1 MKNGS
6 SSQLIKLRPP
16 YNTFVQKSF
25 RAAQYSMTVRQT
37 TLGGASGRGSK
48 NNKRKEP
55 KKSTTKT
62 GKRASSLMKAKAEKA
77 ADGAD
82 IGTAEGSPVKV
93 VPRHTPPA
101 GLRARR
107 NPGRRCKSS
116 SEVDEHDDEGALIPD
131 DEHDETN
138 DAEEEEDGDVQSV
151 SDHGSADESE
161 ADALE
166 NDDDDVTFEELKIGS
181 LQPSTSQRAT
191 PSPPQQ
197 NKDGPEQDGSAK
209 AAEKPSTPTPPTSKP
224 AMPKPATTTSPGT
237 LKPGKSRPATPK
249 KTKPTPGTSTPTT
262 LKPTMSIPELSKPV
276 TSESVTPKSA
286 TPTPARPKSA
296 THKSAT
302 PKNAT
307 PKNAMLNTATPKS
320 ASLKSAT
327 PKSATSKSVTLKSA
341 TPKSITPRS
350 ATPKHATPKPAR
362 SKPATSKPATPKH
375 ATTRSATPQP
385 ATPKSA
391 TSKPTTAIVGG
402 TKRRREP
409 PQESGAAGLNTDD
422 DDFVDTSKAA
432 KRRRTLR
439 QLHEDTIREGQ
450 AVRKAANAARKKSK
464 ARTSSTSNTAGGGVI
479 HRDGCDSSDG
489 EEGNPCENVHVKK
502 ECSPEDNMDI
512 KPVVKTEGERKVQMG
527 KIQPKQAY
535 LYIMQEYV
543 TDLDVAFSEADLAR
557 CTAIAVLRYLT
568 VASKQSY
575 YSIELVSE
583 CVRALVFN
591 RKGSITLEQAW
602 SSVDGK
608 LASLLRRRVMKCS
621 LVMAQRNLFDNFRNH
636 ESEDRSP
643 MPLWLTKKVRNADG
657 NLMEYLSAAHI
668 KKTVDMEETL
678 TDPREE
684 FKRRKNVARRAEP
697 KPLDV
702 GLYVFRAMYTSL
714 RKMYGATRQ
723 AARLR
728 FFNRVGYFFMD
739 WCEFPE
745 CEVSDG
751 KVSMRWVA
759 PVGAPITEM
768 AAQGMFPT
776 CDTYAMQT
784 MRRRRKAVE
793 DREKMEARKNG
804 MKWKKSGKNED
815 VIDNIVEYTK
825 FARSALDVTLIVE
838 HDIILRKDVS
848 RHVKRRRKGNTRLK
862 WRKAINLMDEMR
874 DLLEGLCGFKPKHE
888 PYDFL
893 RADENSIQIVYNCA
907 RTMRVI
913 LSRQETRDIYEP
925 TESPDLGDYDVDVD
939 DACNGGA
946 HGDDADDDDDAGI
959 GEAQADDAHEN
970 DDNGEGDGCTD
981 VADAGNDNEVGD
993 DDEDGDGV
1001 DGDVAHGGAAQ
1012 GVDQSGGLGD
1022 RSGSKVNDRDG
1033 HREGVH
1039 AVPHAGVGCTGE
1051 QASSSAADAHDKH
1064 AHAGSEDDVDGSKEV
1079 TEGRESCPGG
1089 EYGADAGATDENEQ
1103 REGGSGT
1110 GCVSGDDDD
1119 DNGYP
1124 KYDIDGV
1131 EYAVAALFNALVG
1144 PDIATGH
1151 NLSQT
1156 TCTVPEELYLSE
1168 RISLENDETK
1178 LFGNLTMD
1186 GSGPALSD
1194 EDDEE
1199 ENKIPMSYDSDVEFD
1214 DFGMNLE

>member
-1 MKNGS
+1 M
-6 SSQLIKLRPP
+6 
-16 YNTFVQKSF
+16 
-25 RAAQYSMTVRQT
+25 
-37 TLGGASGRGSK
+37 
-48 NNKRKEP
+48 
-55 KKSTTKT
+55 
-62 GKRASSLMKAKAEKA
+62 
-77 ADGAD
+77 
-82 IGTAEGSPVKV
+82 
-93 VPRHTPPA
+93 
-101 GLRARR
+101 
-107 NPGRRCKSS
+107 NP
-116 SEVDEHDDEGALIPD
+116 
-131 DEHDETN
+131 
-138 DAEEEEDGDVQSV
+138 
-151 SDHGSADESE
+151 
-161 ADALE
+161 
-166 NDDDDVTFEELKIGS
+166 
-181 LQPSTSQRAT
+181 
-191 PSPPQQ
+191 
-197 NKDGPEQDGSAK
+197 
-209 AAEKPSTPTPPTSKP
+209 
-224 AMPKPATTTSPGT
+224 
-237 LKPGKSRPATPK
+237 
-249 KTKPTPGTSTPTT
+249 
-262 LKPTMSIPELSKPV
+262 KPV
-276 TSESVTPKSA
+276 TS
-286 TPTPARPKSA
+286 
-296 THKSAT
+296 
-302 PKNAT
+302 
-307 PKNAMLNTATPKS
+307 
-320 ASLKSAT
+320 
-327 PKSATSKSVTLKSA
+327 
-341 TPKSITPRS
+341 
-350 ATPKHATPKPAR
+350 KPGA
-362 SKPATSKPATPKH
+362 PE
-375 ATTRSATPQP
+375 
-385 ATPKSA
+385 
-391 TSKPTTAIVGG
+391 IVGG

-422 DDFVDTSKAA
+422 DDFVDTSKAV

-439 QLHEDTIREGQ
+439 QMYEDTIRERQ

-893 RADENSIQIVYNCA
+893 RADENSIQILYNCA